1 MDLETGTKSPIIKK
15 FNCMAANSKNIHST
29 LITIKKG
36 DLTKE
41 VVDVIVNAA
50 NKTLLGGGGVDA
62 AIHESAGP
70 LLLEECKTLGGC
82 KTGEAKITKGYNL
95 PARYVIHTVGP
106 IYGQEH
112 DKEDKLLADCYLNSI
127 DLAYKYNLKSIAF
140 PAISTGAYGFPPI
153 KAAVVV
159 ADLMLY
165 LAKKQPRLFH
175 HFDKFIF
182 TFHTVVQRDLFEKH
196 FSSVFETHK

>member
-1 MDLETGTKSPIIKK
+1 
-15 FNCMAANSKNIHST
+15 MAANSKNLHST
-29 LITIKKG
+29 IITIKKG

-62 AIHESAGP
+62 AIHAAAGP
-70 LLLEECKTLGGC
+70 LLLEECKTLGKC
-82 KTGEAKITKGYNL
+82 KIGEAKITKGYNL
-95 PARYVIHTVGP
+95 PAQYVIHTVGP
-106 IYGQEH
+106 IYGREH
-112 DKEDKLLADCYLNSI
+112 GKEEKLLADCYLNSI

-140 PAISTGAYGFPPI
+140 PAISTGVYGFPPT

-165 LAKKQPRLFH
+165 LTKKQPRLFH
-175 HFDKFIF
+175 YFDKFIF
-182 TFHTVVQRDLFEKH
+182 IFHTVTQRDIFEKH
-196 FSSVFETHK
+196 FSPIFEIHK